1 MKPVSDIRR
10 QNLAALVAQEGS
22 QVAVAAKLGKDK
34 NQIYQWLLTPGTE
47 GARNVGPR
55 SARQIE
61 QAFGRPDGW
70 LDHEHAADELPA
82 SQSVGR
88 DLGKLAESVEM
99 VRWAAEIRSK
109 AGLQP
114 FTPLKEAALLEVVY
128 NLLMSPEQANM
139 VELGAYLNKEA
150 TGGEGV
156 GQDAPRGDQK
166 DGVGGLRRG
175 AG

>member
-10 QNLAALVAQEGS
+10 QNLSALVAQEGS

-34 NQIYQWLLTPGTE
+34 NQIYQWLLDPSTE

-61 QAFGRPDGW
+61 QAFGKPDGW
-70 LDHEHAADELPA
+70 LDHEHTADELPA

-88 DLGKLAESVEM
+88 DIGKLAQSVEM

-114 FTPLKEAALLEVVY
+114 FTPLKEAALLEAVY
-128 NLLMSPEQANM
+128 NLLMSPGPANL
-139 VELGAYLNKEA
+139 VELGAYLNTEA
-150 TGGEGV
+150 TGDDGD
-156 GQDAPRGDQK
+156 GQGPPRGNQE
-166 DGVGGLRRG
+166 DGVRRFG
-175 AG
+175 